1 MACDICKN
9 NTKSLVDLREI
20 YQTEEVRQVCPDCN
34 KVLDKELS
42 KIQSAVVNIQCG
54 WFKNRIR
61 QLIGKELT

>member
-42 KIQSAVVNIQCG
+42 KIQSAVSNIQIG
-54 WFKNRIR
+54 WFKNRIN
-61 QLIGKELT
+61 QLLEKESI

>member
-9 NTKSLVDLREI
+9 NTKSLFDLREI

-42 KIQSAVVNIQCG
+42 KIQSAVANIQCG
-54 WFKNRIR
+54 WFKNRIK
-61 QLIGKELT
+61 QLLGERA